1 MTVLVVCMVVEVAMS
16 VGVPRLPVRISS
28 AARCGPMTDGS
39 QCVLPIPG
47 GNPSPTKVI
56 PSFASLRR
64 ARKIFSCCNFQF
76 TNRQL
81 SVMLALAFR

>member
-1 MTVLVVCMVVEVAMS
+1 
-16 VGVPRLPVRISS
+16 
-28 AARCGPMTDGS
+28 MTDGS
-39 QCVLPIPG
+39 QCVLPVPG

-64 ARKIFSCCNFQF
+64 VREIFSCCNFQF

-81 SVMLALAFR
+81 SVMLAFAFR